1 MARRLRVDFAGAI
14 QHVTA
19 RGVARSAIYLAE
31 IERRSFLTTLAETL
45 ARQDWT
51 LIAYCLMGNHY
62 HLLLRTE
69 KANLAVGMK
78 YLNACHA
85 QRFNGWHDRPGHL
98 FGGRYWSTVVEDE
111 SHLIE
116 AGRYIALN
124 PVRARLCREPERWR
138 WSSYRATIGLDRSPS
153 YLDPA
158 TLLAPFGPTPERAQR
173 AFRAYVD
180 DAIAAEAGCKGNM
193 KGSDPRSA
201 QTPGPLAS
209 AAPVSRPT

>member
-1 MARRLRVDFAGAI
+1 MARRPRIDFAGAI
-14 QHVTA
+14 QHVTT
-19 RGVARSAIYLAE
+19 RGVARGPIYLAE
-31 IERRSFLTTLAETL
+31 IERRAFLTTLAMTID
-45 ARQDWT
+45 QHNWT

-69 KANLAVGMK
+69 RANLAIGMK

-85 QRFNGWHDRPGHL
+85 QRFNRMHDRPGHL

-124 PVRARLCREPERWR
+124 PVRAKLCREPERWR
-138 WSSYRATIGLDRSPS
+138 WSSYRATIGLEQPPS
-153 YLDPA
+153 YLDPSL
-158 TLLAPFGPTPERAQR
+158 LLAPFGATTQRARR

-180 DAIAAEAGCKGNM
+180 DAIT
-193 KGSDPRSA
+193 A
-201 QTPGPLAS
+201 QAIVNGM
-209 AAPVSRPT
+209 